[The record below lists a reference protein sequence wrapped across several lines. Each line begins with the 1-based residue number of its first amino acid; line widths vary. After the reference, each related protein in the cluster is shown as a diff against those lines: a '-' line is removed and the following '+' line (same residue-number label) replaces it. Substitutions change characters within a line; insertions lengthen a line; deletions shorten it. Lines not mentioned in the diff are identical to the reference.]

1 MATARTSSALALAL
15 AAVAC
20 VACAAAAGAQDAT
33 PSLGPHL
40 DGAAYTQARGGF
52 EGAAQVKWTRETG
65 EIDAEPEASEA
76 RALTVG
82 PGYAFEA
89 EAATLYDFAQA
100 RLVSLQDG
108 GAMANTA
115 LHAEVRRRLDIYTA
129 LSDGGRR
136 DLIAFGAAGEFDR
149 FWLEAA
155 MGLRSEPAELVV
167 EASEGAVRVRRSRA
181 TRVIAQ
187 SEAGDCFAA
196 LAPAARAAV
205 AGWMRFAWPLHPDV
219 FDTLVDPDD
228 PPCSAG
234 FIVYSPESPEGRQE
248 RWSASPAAPADGFD
262 PLSGAAPAPP
272 GPQALTGQAA
282 AAGFA
287 AARGEIAAPSPGD
300 FALEARA
307 FDQSGDAAGALLTIL
322 RESAHFGPCP
332 DQALGSARL
341 ACTLLTPLTQR
352 TGAAPD
358 LSRVRTGVAAAGADR
373 PEAAVEALKPE
384 LSREGPA
391 GAAARTLVAG
401 ALVAWGR
408 EGLEA
413 HRDLDPARLLA
424 EAIALDP
431 FAPEA
436 YWRLGERFL
445 AAGDALTAWGFFDLG
460 RALPG
465 RDATPSLARLAEQ
478 EARLEALAPAFFA
491 PAPEPAESEPPTPV
505 EAARESVEEPPQEA
519 PLNEA
524 PALIETGPGEPGPG
538 ALLDGLWPR
547 LP

>member
-1 MATARTSSALALAL
+1 MATARPAVISAVFALA
-15 AAVAC
+15 
-20 VACAAAAGAQDAT
+20 CAGAAGAQDAA
-33 PSLGPHL
+33 PALGPHL
-40 DGAAYTQARGGF
+40 DGDAYTQMRGGF
-52 EGAAQVKWTRETG
+52 PDPIRIAWARQTG
-65 EIDAEPEASEA
+65 DVDAEPDTPDA
-76 RALTVG
+76 RTLTVG
-82 PGYAFEA
+82 PGYAFDA
-89 EAATLYDFAQA
+89 EAGALYDFAAA
-100 RLVSLQDG
+100 RHVSLQED
-108 GAMANTA
+108 GAMENAA

-155 MGLRSEPAELVV
+155 MGLRAEPVELVV
-167 EASEGAVRVRRSRA
+167 EASEGDVTVRRSPA

-187 SEAGDCFAA
+187 AEAGACFAA
-196 LAPAARAAV
+196 LDARARASV
-205 AGWMRFAWPLHPDV
+205 AGWMRHAWPMHPDV
-219 FDTLVDPDD
+219 FDALVDPAD

-248 RWSASPAAPADGFD
+248 RWSVVEVAPAEEFD
-262 PLSGAAPAPP
+262 PFGEAAASPP
-272 GPQALTGQAA
+272 GPVALTRDAA

-287 AARGEIAAPSPGD
+287 AARGAIEAPSPAD
-300 FALEARA
+300 FALDARLL
-307 FDQSGDAAGALLTIL
+307 DQSGDGPGALLTIV

-341 ACTLLTPLTQR
+341 ACTLLGPLTRR
-352 TGAAPD
+352 TGASPD
-358 LSRVRTGVAAAGADR
+358 LSRVRAGVAAAGSDR

-384 LSREGPA
+384 LTREGAA

-436 YWRLGERFL
+436 YWRFGERFL
-445 AAGDALTAWGFFDLG
+445 AAGDALTAWAFFDLG

-465 RDATPSLARLAEQ
+465 REPTPSLARLSEQ
-478 EARLEALAPAFFA
+478 ETRLEALAPAFFA
-491 PAPEPAESEPPTPV
+491 PAPDAGRAEAEASAPV
-505 EAARESVEEPPQEA
+505 EAAPESLEKTSDAPGSTPVET
-519 PLNEA
+519 PLATQPER
-524 PALIETGPGEPGPG
+524 
-538 ALLDGLWPR
+538 LLDGFWPR
-547 LP
+547 RP